1 VLTQTHVASVKVHR
15 VELAAHVRIQ
25 ADMLE
30 VGLTA
35 EEVSVEER
43 SVEESVE
50 EESVGF

>member
-25 ADMLE
+25 ADILE

-35 EEVSVEER
+35 EEVSVDGGMVEEV
-43 SVEESVE
+43 SVEP
-50 EESVGF
+50 